1 MLEGLAG
8 LEYGGRIGSPLR
20 QLCETG
26 AGYGLQRLDANASPS
41 LLNLMSRAARSSLKG
56 QLRRN
61 LERVT
66 RPSFELS
73 FDSFRRAFHSL
84 HHKIDIA
91 RSHQLERK
99 FLGERPC
106 DRLVPLFEMFPALAE
121 LWFALIS
128 LWCDST
134 RELLVRFKAD
144 RNALS
149 REFFRDGPLEKI
161 TNLRVGLSDPHNGGR
176 TVALL
181 KFGNFSIIYKPRPG
195 NGEEEWYDFVRWF
208 NRGPFKFKLRAARV
222 LTRKGYCWME
232 RIRAESPPPD
242 VLLRLYR
249 RLGATIAAAY
259 LLRAADL
266 HRDNIIVAGEY
277 PVLVDAET
285 LWHVSRRGQS
295 ASERLFETG
304 FLSPSRERRSLRYRS
319 SVLPA
324 LLAAAG
330 TRLKRKEIENAIVRG
345 FTRAWQFIF
354 SRGLSGRFQFRTQK
368 RRYIY
373 RSTAKYDRIRRAS
386 IQPAAL
392 RSAAKRDQLIA
403 RLCRDSSLP
412 TKIVGRE
419 IEALKR
425 FDIPYFTHKPATF
438 VVDANTS
445 PSPPKEL
452 IEALRRAIGIT
463 CPSILGRVNFAK
475 IRRSKSDSLPHCVL
489 RASHFGAEHNP
500 EEPRPAS

>member
-8 LEYGGRIGSPLR
+8 LEYGNRIGSPLR
-20 QLCETG
+20 QICETG
-26 AGYGLQRLDANASPS
+26 ASYGLQRLDASASPA
-41 LLNLMSRAARSSLKG
+41 LLALMSRAACASLKR

-66 RPSFELS
+66 RPSLKLS
-73 FDSFRRAFHSL
+73 LDSFRQAFHSL

-91 RSHQLERK
+91 RSDQAERQ
-99 FLGERPC
+99 FLGKRPC

-121 LWFALIS
+121 LWFTLIS

-134 RELLVRFKAD
+134 IELLVRFKAD
-144 RNALS
+144 RRALS
-149 REFFRDGPLEKI
+149 RKFFQNQPIKNI

-176 TVALL
+176 TVALFEFKDL
-181 KFGNFSIIYKPRPG
+181 SIIYKPRTG

-208 NRGPFKFKLRAARV
+208 NRGSFKLKLSAARV

-232 RIRAESPPPD
+232 RIRAEKPQTGALP
-242 VLLRLYR
+242 RLYR
-249 RLGATIAAAY
+249 RVGATIAAAY

-285 LWHVSRRGQS
+285 LWHVRTRNQS

-304 FLSPSRERRSLRYRS
+304 FLSPSQERRSLRYRS

-330 TRLKRKEIENAIVRG
+330 TRFTRKEIENAIVRG
-345 FTRAWQFIF
+345 FTGAWQSIF
-354 SRGLSGRFQFRTQK
+354 SRRSSVRLQFRTLK

-392 RSAAKRDQLIA
+392 RSTAKRDQLIA
-403 RLCRDSSLP
+403 RLCRDSSVP
-412 TKIVGRE
+412 TKIVDRE

-425 FDIPYFTHKPATF
+425 FDIPYFAHTPATLAL
-438 VVDANTS
+438 DDNAS
-445 PSPPKEL
+445 ASPPKEL
-452 IEALRRAIGIT
+452 IEAGFVGHRTNQLRHVT
-463 CPSILGRVNFAK
+463 
-475 IRRSKSDSLPHCVL
+475 
-489 RASHFGAEHNP
+489 
-500 EEPRPAS
+500 